1 MVDNEQR
8 FKTVSREIKILTARN
23 IVKQIRELEMQREK
37 FTQPELEEFAIKR
50 SLDSGWKDKGILNAV
65 AAMVTKLY
73 HFGDNVPDDEL

>member
-1 MVDNEQR
+1 ME
-8 FKTVSREIKILTARN
+8 
-23 IVKQIRELEMQREK
+23 REK

-73 HFGDNVPDDEL
+73 HFGDNLPDDEL